1 MNSESIEQPSP
12 LAVDVR
18 TQSPDRYLATLF
30 APPERRDSLFAL
42 YAFDHEIARV
52 QMVVR
57 EPMAGLVRLQ
67 WWDDVIDGFKRD
79 DNVAHPVVMAL
90 QRAVTEGEL
99 NAAYL
104 KRAVDGRRR
113 LFEEEQPSG
122 PEFWEHYLIE
132 IGGSIACAAA
142 ALLGADAPET
152 LAVADR
158 VGAVSATWE
167 EVSALNRNAMSPTL
181 RLENESEEI
190 GSWARRE
197 IADARRQS
205 ASITRAELPAFL
217 PGTLAEIR
225 LRDPAHYV
233 QRPFLS
239 TAVPRLAWCWLRGRF

>member
-1 MNSESIEQPSP
+1 MNSESFDQLSP

-30 APPERRDSLFAL
+30 AAPERRESLFAL

-52 QMVVR
+52 RTVVR

-67 WWDDVIDGFKRD
+67 WWDDVIDGFERD
-79 DNVAHPVVMAL
+79 DKVAHPVVMAL

-113 LFEEEQPSG
+113 LFEEEEPSG
-122 PEFWEHYLIE
+122 HAFWEHYLVE
-132 IGGSIACAAA
+132 TGGSIACAAA
-142 ALLGADAPET
+142 ALLGADGRET

-158 VGAVSATWE
+158 VGAVSAAWE
-167 EVSALNRNAMSPTL
+167 EVSALDCDAMSATSRP
-181 RLENESEEI
+181 ENESENI

-205 ASITRAELPAFL
+205 ASITRAELPAFF
-217 PGTLAEIR
+217 PGTLAGVR
-225 LRDPAHYV
+225 LRDPARYL